1 MPLVRFEL
9 TFSAGYRTQIYALDG
24 AATGIGFE
32 GLKKNI
38 YIYILVL
45 LN

>member
-32 GLKKNI
+32 GLKKKYI
-38 YIYILVL
+38 YIYISAP
-45 LN
+45 